1 MLAATEF
8 ITFVL
13 SAMKNLKIKTYETV
27 ILHIDLYEPSIYL
40 SH

>member
-27 ILHIDLYEPSIYL
+27 ILLVALNEPSLYL